1 MYRVNKNRITKYI
14 TDTLT
19 HLCFNDLD
27 VVELRDL
34 VPRLVGSLLG
44 VGDGGGGLFP
54 SSGSSLRQEWGL
66 LLFSVSLETVEL
78 RSSKTWSDFV
88 SFAAGRLLVLPV
100 FFKAISPET
109 KKKYILAASSAN
121 QTQVQS
127 LPASESFLL
136 FSALSNN
143 TLNSS
148 KLSWPSLLESSWK
161 KTELSLV
168 FLHFGPIYLR
178 INWKTGSDNQRPLRV
193 NNLLLGSGDVQTFKL
208 TFAISSINSFSDN
221 FFVNFLKSFWVI

>member
-1 MYRVNKNRITKYI
+1 M
-14 TDTLT
+14 
-19 HLCFNDLD
+19 CFNDLD

-34 VPRLVGSLLG
+34 VPRLVGSLMG

-54 SSGSSLRQEWGL
+54 SAGSSLRQEWGL
-66 LLFSVSLETVEL
+66 LLLSVSLEIVEL
-78 RSSKTWSDFV
+78 RSSKVWSDLV

-100 FFKAISPET
+100 FFKASSPET
-109 KKKYILAASSAN
+109 KKRCKSDSSPVS
-121 QTQVQS
+121 TCFRV
-127 LPASESFLL
+127 F
-136 FSALSNN
+136 
-143 TLNSS
+143 
-148 KLSWPSLLESSWK
+148 PSLLSIIKQNLEFLETELTVLIRIKLK
-161 KTELSLV
+161 KNYSDLSLV

>member
-1 MYRVNKNRITKYI
+1 MT
-14 TDTLT
+14 
-19 HLCFNDLD
+19 
-27 VVELRDL
+27 VVVDFSPQLDL
-34 VPRLVGSLLG
+34 VFDRNEDFFYSVSAWRVSSSDLPKLDRILYLSLLA
-44 VGDGGGGLFP
+44 DSWCFL
-54 SSGSSLRQEWGL
+54 SSSRPVPLRQ
-66 LLFSVSLETVEL
+66 
-78 RSSKTWSDFV
+78 RKD
-88 SFAAGRLLVLPV
+88 
-100 FFKAISPET
+100 
-109 KKKYILAASSAN
+109 AN

-136 FSALSNN
+136 FSALSNR

-161 KTELSLV
+161 KNYSDLSLV